1 MARPLRI
8 EYPGAFYHVIN
19 RGQSRRDIF
28 LEDKGRQTFLDLL
41 AEIAR
46 LWKIEIHAYC
56 LMSNHYHLLES
67 TPAAGLSRAMRHL
80 GGIYT
85 QNSTGCITAMGRCFG
100 AATSDPDGGAL
111 HPSQS
116 IGRRHGNRP
125 GPLPLEQPL
134 GVSQQETVPDLASKQ
149 GRAVAL

>member
-8 EYPGAFYHVIN
+8 DYPGAFYHVIN

-56 LMSNHYHLLES
+56 LMGSL
-67 TPAAGLSRAMRHL
+67 P
-80 GGIYT
+80 
-85 QNSTGCITAMGRCFG
+85 STGV
-100 AATSDPDGGAL
+100 DPGGGTVAGDA
-111 HPSQS
+111 PSRVSSAFVRMKSRVAQEKS
-116 IGRRHGNRP
+116 LLGEYEGLRR
-125 GPLPLEQPL
+125 LYY
-134 GVSQQETVPDLASKQ
+134 
-149 GRAVAL
+149 

>member
-8 EYPGAFYHVIN
+8 EYPRAFYHLIN

-41 AEIAR
+41 AEITG

-56 LMSNHYHLLES
+56 LMSNHYHLLVS

-80 GGIYT
+80 DGIYT
-85 QNSTGCITAMGRCFG
+85 QKFNRVHKRDGSLFRGRYK
-100 AATSDPDGGAL
+100 AILIDAQRSSDCR
-111 HPSQS
+111 
-116 IGRRHGNRP
+116 IGLRLSAISAKAWNTFVRDSGKDAGLNI
-125 GPLPLEQPL
+125 
-134 GVSQQETVPDLASKQ
+134 K
-149 GRAVAL
+149 